1 MGDTSGSGDNCQMA
15 KNRTESARH
24 ENAPSAQLRAL
35 GVAIAAA
42 RKELSITQ
50 EQLAELAD
58 LSVSQISR
66 FESGLRRP
74 YIDELLRIAHILAT
88 PITTLLGLRE
98 SVSVPVTGLVG
109 AGALVEQIL
118 DSESWD
124 APTSVDIP
132 TDGELAALLVRGDSQ
147 YPRFL
152 DGEYILY
159 DTKPVSPAA
168 LVDQYAIVQ
177 TLDGRKLIKIIRA
190 ASGDKWN
197 LISHNAP
204 IETVGLLAAWRY
216 LGAIC
221 GKSTKAP
228 NFPPPKTPRSQK
240 KGPPAP
246 PIQF

>member
-1 MGDTSGSGDNCQMA
+1 MGEAFGTGDNCQMA
-15 KNRTESARH
+15 RKREEKFSQAD
-24 ENAPSAQLRAL
+24 APSPQLQAL
-35 GVAIAAA
+35 GAAIAAA
-42 RKELSITQ
+42 RKELSVTQ

-66 FESGLRRP
+66 FESGQRRP
-74 YIDELLRIAHILAT
+74 YIDELLRIAHFLAT
-88 PITTLLGLRE
+88 PITALFGLRE

-109 AGALVEQIL
+109 AGAVVEQIH
-118 DSESWD
+118 DSDSWD

-159 DTKPVSPAA
+159 DTKPLAPAA

-197 LISHNAP
+197 LFSHNAP

-228 NFPPPKTPRSQK
+228 EFQPPKTPRSPK
-240 KGPPAP
+240 KGAAP
-246 PIQF
+246 PTQF